1 MQQYQLGEFLTLFFM
16 AFALGM
22 DAFSMSIGIGMQ
34 GMRLRLIAKI
44 SLINGL
50 FHMMMPLFGIVI
62 GRYLSHFLGSL
73 AVTMGGILLVGFG
86 IHMIYSSFF
95 KSDAT
100 TSWVSTTL
108 LGICLFSIGVS
119 IDAFSVGLSLGF
131 FVINTWLT
139 IIVFG
144 LAGLGLTAAG
154 LLLGRKVGGWVG
166 EYSEAIGGII
176 LLVFGIKIL
185 V

>member
-1 MQQYQLGEFLTLFFM
+1 MDQYELGELLTLCFM

-22 DAFSMSIGIGMQ
+22 DAFSMSIGLGMQ

-44 SLINGL
+44 SLINGF
-50 FHMMMPLFGIVI
+50 FHMFMPFLGILI

-73 AVTMGGILLVGFG
+73 AVKMGGILLILFG
-86 IHMIYSSFF
+86 IHMFYSSFF
-95 KSDAT
+95 RADTKS
-100 TSWVSTTL
+100 WISTTL

-131 FVINTWLT
+131 FIVNEWLT
-139 IIVFG
+139 VMIFG
-144 LAGLGLTAAG
+144 IAGLGLTAVG
-154 LLLGRKVGGWVG
+154 LLLGRKAGGWIG
-166 EYSEAIGGII
+166 EYSEAVGGII
-176 LLVFGIKIL
+176 LLVFGIKFL

>member
-1 MQQYQLGEFLTLFFM
+1 MEQFQLGEFLTLCFM

-50 FHMMMPLFGIVI
+50 FHMIMPLFGILI
-62 GRYLSHFLGSL
+62 GRYLSHYLGNL
-73 AVTMGGILLVGFG
+73 AVTMGGILLIGFG

-95 KSDAT
+95 KSDSR
-100 TSWVSTTL
+100 SWISTTL
-108 LGICLFSIGVS
+108 WGICLFSIGVS

-131 FVINTWLT
+131 FLINTWLT
-139 IIVFG
+139 IVIFG
-144 LAGLGLTAAG
+144 MAGLGLSAAG
-154 LLLGRKVGGWVG
+154 LLLGRKVGGWIG

-176 LLVFGIKIL
+176 LLVFGIKFL